1 MNQTLIAEF
10 VPELG
15 NDCNVDGY
23 ESQAICVEGDFAGQ
37 LLAVE
42 SAV

>member
-10 VPELG
+10 VSELG

-23 ESQAICVEGDFAGQ
+23 ASQANCVEGDFAGQ
-37 LLAVE
+37 LVAVE
-42 SAV
+42 STV